1 MNYFYQSH
9 RIEWPIYEE
18 GRPMRRE
25 KLIVAAA
32 IVILIVSPAMAAQEE
47 GKGEPKDGGWV
58 ATGSVIAV
66 TPATRTLV
74 VESQLDDHPWILG
87 LEVPESLA
95 ITVGGKTK
103 KLEDL
108 RTGERVRL
116 RWIREQDRLVAE
128 SIDLVGATA
137 Q

>member
-1 MNYFYQSH
+1 
-9 RIEWPIYEE
+9 
-18 GRPMRRE
+18 MRRE

-32 IVILIVSPAMAAQEE
+32 IVILVVSPAIAAQEE
-47 GKGEPKDGGWV
+47 GKGEVKEGGWV